1 MYYREYITLTAAAE
15 KWRWKKTAAA
25 GGKLHTKFQ
34 AVNLSCYKDNIN
46 GYTSQVE
53 IVYFLQLICLYLN

>member
-15 KWRWKKTAAA
+15 KWRWKKTATA
-25 GGKLHTKFQ
+25 GGKLHTKSQ
-34 AVNLSCYKDNIN
+34 AVNLSCYKDSIN

-53 IVYFLQLICLYLN
+53 VVYFLQLIYLDLN